1 MKIHQV
7 IDGNTSG
14 DKNLFCGPSAISIL
28 TGMTTG
34 EAARLLR
41 SVSGRRQIKG
51 THDGLMYKGL
61 AKCGLRMKR
70 YILRPNMTL
79 AQWLKSTVTERT
91 PGRVFLVSAGNHWQV
106 ITGRRYAC
114 GRIRKIVSIRDKRVK
129 RRCRV
134 EDVYEIIPLNGKV
147 VIPDEAKK
155 PTVKTWIENWTNKA
169 YARFRKFVRLHNL
182 QYSIYDEGGCKYI
195 NILPTSFWP
204 DGLETMHYDFDQTL
218 GRLELCFEDPSLV
231 DDGYYS
237 E

>member
-7 IDGNTSG
+7 SDGNG
-14 DKNLFCGPSAISIL
+14 GPDKNRFCGPSAISIL

-41 SVSGRRQIKG
+41 SISGRRQIKG
-51 THDGLMYKGL
+51 TGDGLMYKGL
-61 AKCGLRMKR
+61 AKCGLRMAHLPIR
-70 YILRPNMTL
+70 LRPMTL
-79 AQWLKSTVTERT
+79 AQWLKRTVAERT

-114 GRIRKIVSIRDKRVK
+114 GRIREIVSIRDKRVK

-147 VIPDEAKK
+147 VIPTEAKK
-155 PTVKTWIENWTNKA
+155 KVSYTDRWTQKA
-169 YARFRKFVRLHNL
+169 YAKFRKFVRDNDLK
-182 QYSIYDEGGCKYI
+182 YRIYDECGCKYI
-195 NILPTSFWP
+195 EVEPTPFWP
-204 DGLETMHYDFDQTL
+204 QGLDTMHYDFDSTL
-218 GRLELCFEDPSLV
+218 ARLEHCFENPSDV
-231 DDGYYS
+231 EDGSYS

>member
-7 IDGNTSG
+7 KDGNSSG

-41 SVSGRRQIKG
+41 AVSGRRQIKG
-51 THDGLMYKGL
+51 TGDGLIYKGL
-61 AKCGLRMKR
+61 ARCGLRMKHLPIR
-70 YILRPNMTL
+70 LRPMTL
-79 AQWLKSTVTERT
+79 NQWLKLTVAERT
-91 PGRVFLVSAGNHWQV
+91 PGRVFLISAGNHWQV

-114 GRIRKIVSIRDKRVK
+114 GRIREIVSIRDKRVK

-134 EDVYEIIPLNGKV
+134 EDVYEIVQLNGKV

-155 PTVKTWIENWTNKA
+155 QKSWAENWTNKA
-169 YARFRKFVRLHNL
+169 YARFRKFVREHNL
-182 QYSIYDEGGCKYI
+182 QYSIYDECGCKYI
-195 NILPTSFWP
+195 TIMATPFWP

-218 GRLELCFEDPSLV
+218 GRLETCFENPTLV
-231 DDGYYS
+231 EDGYYS